1 MKYSILFYLSFIE
14 ELWKIMSKINTFSQN
29 PDKEGYFGKYGGRY
43 IAETLMPLVLE
54 LEKSYEEA
62 KKDKKFL
69 SFLASS

>member
-1 MKYSILFYLSFIE
+1 
-14 ELWKIMSKINTFSQN
+14 MSKINTFSQN

-69 SFLASS
+69 SNEKFNEKLCRQAKPSLLCI